1 MREKRH
7 KLPEKKQHTYS
18 MLRFCVFFG
27 SVAFCFQSE
36 KKHYKEKSNACSVFY
51 SSLLT

>member
-18 MLRFCVFFG
+18 MLRFCVFLGQWHFV
-27 SVAFCFQSE
+27 SKVRKNTTKKKPMHVVCFIVP
-36 KKHYKEKSNACSVFY
+36 C
-51 SSLLT
+51 